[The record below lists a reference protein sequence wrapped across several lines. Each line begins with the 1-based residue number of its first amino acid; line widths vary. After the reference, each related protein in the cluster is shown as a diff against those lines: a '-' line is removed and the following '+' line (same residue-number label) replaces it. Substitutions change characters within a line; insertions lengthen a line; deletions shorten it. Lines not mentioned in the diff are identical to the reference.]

1 MIKAL
6 SLLILA
12 MLISSCGVL
21 SEAYKKPVPPIPAE
35 WNTKTINN
43 DESLPKAN
51 QVKWQEFI
59 TDEKLK
65 QIIEIALKNNRDLKL
80 AALNVERT
88 RALYG
93 IQKAEL
99 YPAVG
104 ASGAFSK
111 NREAADFSR
120 TGKATTIDKY
130 SLNVGIT
137 SWEIDFFGRVSSLKD
152 AALEEFLT
160 TEEAKKSVQILLI
173 NSISEAYYT
182 LAADRELLKIAKE
195 TLETQQEIYNMIKK
209 RYNAGLSTEID
220 LQRAQSQVEA
230 AKLDV
235 LSLTQQV
242 SKDVNALTLLAGQV
256 IIETLLPK
264 DLSDINHPENIAIET
279 KSGVLLQRPDIIAA
293 EHKLKKVYANINA
306 ARAAFF
312 PRITLTTTIGT
323 ASNELS
329 GLFGAGSG
337 VFNFM
342 PQISIPIFDARIVA
356 AYEVAK
362 VDKEIAIA
370 NYEKVIQTA
379 FKEVADVLAIR
390 STISE
395 EIEASKGYLN
405 SLSEVYKLANL
416 RYQKGLESY
425 LSVLDAQRSLYLSRQ
440 SVVKSTLLDIIS
452 KIRLFAV
459 LGGGNLN

>member
-1 MIKAL
+1 MNKAL

-12 MLISSCGVL
+12 MWISSCGVL

-43 DESLPKAN
+43 DETLPKAN
-51 QVKWQEFI
+51 RTKWQEFI

-65 QIIEIALKNNRDLKL
+65 QIIEIALKNNKDLKL

-99 YPAVG
+99 YPALG
-104 ASGAFSK
+104 ASGAYNK
-111 NREAADFSR
+111 QREAADFSR
-120 TGKATTIDKY
+120 TGKATTTDKY

-137 SWEIDFFGRVSSLKD
+137 SWEIDFFGRISSLKD
-152 AALEEFLT
+152 AALEEFLS
-160 TEEAKKSVQILLI
+160 TEEAKKSAQILLI
-173 NSISEAYYT
+173 NTISEAYYT

-209 RYNAGLSTEID
+209 RYDAGLSTEID
-220 LQRAQSQVEA
+220 LQRSQSQVEA

-242 SKDVNALTLLAGQV
+242 SKDLNALTLLAGEV
-256 IIETLLPK
+256 INGTFLPK
-264 DLSDINHPENIAIET
+264 DFSDINHPENIAIET
-279 KSGVLLQRPDIIAA
+279 KSEVLLQRPDIIAA
-293 EHKLKKVYANINA
+293 EHKLKKMYANINA

-323 ASNELS
+323 ASSELS

-337 VFNFM
+337 VFSFT

-362 VDKEIAIA
+362 VDREIAIT

-379 FKEVADVLAIR
+379 FKEVADVLATR
-390 STISE
+390 STIAE

-405 SLSEVYKLANL
+405 SLLEVYKLANL
-416 RYQKGLESY
+416 RYQKGLDSY

-440 SVVKSTLLDIIS
+440 RVVKSTLLDIIS
-452 KIRLFAV
+452 KTRLFAA